1 MSARNYK
8 TFSHSKII
16 EYLEANRD
24 RMVKV
29 QDIDNYLKDTGI
41 EVNNSTIYRYLNKL
55 SNDGVI
61 MKYVANKGEM
71 SSFQYVGDSG
81 HNCREHLHLRCV
93 RCEKIIHLECG
104 FMKEIENHVMNHHG
118 FSLIC
123 ESSVLYGICRE
134 CRENEKNM

>member
-8 TFSHSKII
+8 TVSHSKII

-81 HNCREHLHLRCV
+81 HNCRENL
-93 RCEKIIHLECG
+93 
-104 FMKEIENHVMNHHG
+104 
-118 FSLIC
+118 
-123 ESSVLYGICRE
+123 
-134 CRENEKNM
+134 